1 MAGQLKRAQAPESL
15 TWNLDDLFPS
25 LQAWE
30 AELSA
35 VEKELPGVTQYAGR
49 LGENAGVLAD
59 CLNAMEALY
68 IKVMRLYTY
77 ASLLSA
83 GDGSDPVHQG
93 NMDRIGGMFAQMEA
107 ELSFI
112 ESEIVALPDGVVA
125 SFLDA
130 DERLASLRKYLLDI
144 LDTKP
149 HKLLPETEAV
159 LAALGEVLQAPAMIY
174 ERSKTSDM
182 EFAPVADSAGGE
194 YPVSFALY
202 EDHFEQSPDNEL
214 RRKAYGSFVQTLSH
228 YQHTFAATYA
238 TEIKRQV
245 VMARVRGYEST
256 THMLLHPQQ
265 VTVDMYHNV
274 LDIIQTDLA
283 PHMRRLA
290 KLRQRLL
297 GVDKM
302 LVCDLKAPLD
312 DAYVPQTTYRQAEQM
327 IREAL
332 SVLGQEY
339 EDVLKR
345 AFAERWIDLADNVGK
360 TSGAFCSDTYGVHP
374 YILMTWTDNMRS
386 AFTLAHEL
394 GHAGHGELA
403 GRNQRMLNTWPSMY
417 FVEAPS
423 TLNELLLAQ
432 HILAHTDDARMRR
445 WVILQSLGTYY
456 HNFVTHLLE
465 GELQR
470 RVYALAEQGQPIT
483 AAVLCEQKGNVL
495 AQFWGDTVEIDD
507 GARLTW
513 MRQPHYYAGLYPYTY
528 SAGLSAATAVAQ
540 MIREEGQ
547 PAVDRWLRALK
558 SGGTLP
564 PLELMRVAGVD
575 MEKPEPIRKA
585 VAYVGSLVAELEA
598 SF

>member
-149 HKLLPETEAV
+149 HKLLPETESV

>member
-15 TWNLDDLFPS
+15 KWNLDDLFPS
-25 LQAWE
+25 PQAWE

-345 AFAERWIDLADNVGK
+345 AFGERWIDLADNVGK
-360 TSGAFCSDTYGVHP
+360 TSGAFCSDAYGVHP